1 MREIKFR
8 IFDKS
13 IPSLSEAIEEKEPS
27 GMMLYD
33 FDYLINSDYFK
44 CALNGEYPLMQYT
57 GLTDKNGKEIYEND
71 IIKCDDIVT
80 LITWQDGGFQMI
92 TSENQGK
99 SPAIQ
104 DRLKRFEVIGN
115 IHENSSLLT

>member
-8 IFDKS
+8 ALKRNSNEIVYFD
-13 IPSLSEAIEEKEPS
+13 LKEFLENDIDEMPNA
-27 GMMLYD
+27 MQYVLKD
-33 FDYLINSDYFK
+33 
-44 CALNGEYPLMQYT
+44 LMQFT
-57 GLTDKNGKEIYEND
+57 GLKDKNGVDIYEGD
-71 IIKCDDIVT
+71 IVKCDDIVT